1 MVLAPYWHMT
11 FLRGILSQ
19 DEVLFNFVHPSQS
32 DNDGKSLGALIEGGD
47 VQKMDTM
54 Q

>member
-1 MVLAPYWHMT
+1 MT
-11 FLRGILSQ
+11 ILRGILSQ
-19 DEVLFNFVHPSQS
+19 DEVLFNFVHPSQA

-54 Q
+54 QWRIL